1 MRQTA
6 FATSTTKVGNL
17 PRRQSASSLDTHMT
31 TGIKRS
37 SSFDTDMDD
46 DEIKRSSEPERS
58 SSNRK
63 PRSSRQ
69 RGTKQQ
75 RKLQPRDV
83 SPEPPKRLVMCGAD
97 GIVFSDEVKESIQD
111 VRVSVRQ
118 VVNVLQLKRK
128 FGREEKDAVRETLRD
143 MKYTMEEKVR
153 GAFVCTSSPR
163 RESKVKFNL

>member
-1 MRQTA
+1 MRQVA
-6 FATSTTKVGNL
+6 FATSTTKVSNL
-17 PRRQSASSLDTHMT
+17 PRRHSASSLDTHMT

-46 DEIKRSSEPERS
+46 YDTKRSSEPERS
-58 SSNRK
+58 SSRK

-83 SPEPPKRLVMCGAD
+83 SPEPPKRLLMCGAE
-97 GIVFSDEVKESIQD
+97 GIVTEVKGSIQD

-128 FGREEKDAVRETLRD
+128 FGREELDAVGETLRD
-143 MKYTMEEKVR
+143 MHH
-153 GAFVCTSSPR
+153 FVCTSSPRR
-163 RESKVKFNL
+163 RESKVKFNLC

>member
-1 MRQTA
+1 MRQVA
-6 FATSTTKVGNL
+6 FATSTTKVSNL
-17 PRRQSASSLDTHMT
+17 PRRHSASSLDTHMT

-46 DEIKRSSEPERS
+46 YDTKRSSEPERS
-58 SSNRK
+58 SSRK

-75 RKLQPRDV
+75 RKLDI
-83 SPEPPKRLVMCGAD
+83 SPEPPKRLFMCGAE
-97 GIVFSDEVKESIQD
+97 GIILSDEVKESIQD

-128 FGREEKDAVRETLRD
+128 FGREELDAVGETLRY
-143 MKYTMEEKVR
+143 MHH
-153 GAFVCTSSPR
+153 FVCTSSPRR
-163 RESKVKFNL
+163 RESKVKFNLC

>member
-1 MRQTA
+1 MRQVA
-6 FATSTTKVGNL
+6 FATSTTKVSNL
-17 PRRQSASSLDTHMT
+17 PRRHSASSLDTHMT

-37 SSFDTDMDD
+37 SSFDTHMDD
-46 DEIKRSSEPERS
+46 DDTKRSSEPERS
-58 SSNRK
+58 SRK

-83 SPEPPKRLVMCGAD
+83 SPEPPKRLVMCGAE
-97 GIVFSDEVKESIQD
+97 GIILSDEVKESIQD

-128 FGREEKDAVRETLRD
+128 FGQEEKDAVRETLRD